1 MANRKYTEEQIVNI
15 LKEAQAG
22 IKTEDICRKY
32 NVSGNTF
39 YKWHQRYGGMEVSE
53 MKRLKALEDEN
64 RRLKHIVADLT
75 LDNQA
80 LKAINSKN
88 W

>member
-39 YKWHQRYGGMEVSE
+39 YKWRQKYGGMEVSE

-75 LDNQA
+75 LDVQA

>member
-1 MANRKYTEEQIVNI
+1 MAKRKYTEEQVVNI
-15 LKEAQAG
+15 LKESSSG
-22 IKTEDICRKY
+22 IRTEDLCRKY
-32 NVSGNTF
+32 NVSPNTF
-39 YKWHQRYGGMEVSE
+39 YKWRQKYAGMEVSDV
-53 MKRLKALEDEN
+53 KKLRALEDEN
-64 RRLKHIVADLT
+64 RRLKTIVADLT

>member
-1 MANRKYTEEQIVNI
+1 MAKRKYTEEQVVNI
-15 LKEAQAG
+15 LKESNSG
-22 IKTEDICRKY
+22 IRTEDLCRKY
-32 NVSGNTF
+32 NVSPNTF
-39 YKWHQRYGGMEVSE
+39 YKWRQKYAGMEVSDV
-53 MKRLKALEDEN
+53 KKLRALEDEN
-64 RRLKHIVADLT
+64 RRLKTIVADLT